1 MYLNLLKKI
10 EPSKSMF
17 MSKLAGLLFPGF
29 FLLATTGCVT
39 DGIPLIGLPGAP
51 PPPKESFVLGAD
63 GGVLDKPIDPASPEG
78 KLAGAKELF
87 RNKEYSK
94 AEKIF
99 HRLADDKKNPLTA
112 EEGTYYEAECLR
124 LQGYYPKAADTYVK
138 LLKNFERTAF
148 REQAVQHMYDIANYW
163 LDDTR
168 EQMRETKEYRDGKR
182 WFVTPR
188 FLSFDKTKPLIDRE
202 GRAIEKLEQV
212 RWNDI
217 SGPLADKAL
226 FLAGSVKFF
235 NEDYREADHYFT
247 QLVERHSNS
256 ELAPQAVELAIISKH
271 MSTGGSDYDGR
282 KVAEARQMVHSA
294 LQNFPVLAEKKKDF
308 LSRQLVGI
316 TFQQAEKDFKMA
328 EFYKRT
334 GHPGS
339 AYFYYELVRR
349 RYPNTK
355 FAEESDKRMA
365 ELKTKAEKEHGYLPG
380 GPDQPREQAPLVPE
394 VAPAPKP
401 LDRSVEEGP
410 APVQTQQGL
419 PPHPDAK
426 PVKDAKSVPMPK
438 PLD

>member
-1 MYLNLLKKI
+1 MHLNIPEKI
-10 EPSKSMF
+10 RRSKNMVI
-17 MSKLAGLLFPGF
+17 SKLAGLLFPGF
-29 FLLATTGCVT
+29 FLFASTGCVT
-39 DGIPLIGLPGAP
+39 DGLPLIGLPSAP
-51 PPPKESFVLGAD
+51 PPPRESFVLGAD
-63 GGVLDKPIDPASPEG
+63 GVVLDKPVDPASPEG

-99 HRLADDKKNPLTA
+99 HRLADDKKNPQTA

-124 LQGYYPKAADTYVK
+124 LQGHYPKAADTYVK

-168 EQMRETKEYRDGKR
+168 EQMRETKEYREGKR
-182 WFVTPR
+182 WFVAPR
-188 FLSFDKTKPLIDRE
+188 FISFDKTKPLIDRE

-355 FAEESDKRMA
+355 FAEESEKKMA
-365 ELKTKAEKEHGYLPG
+365 ELKSKAEKDHGYLPG
-380 GPDQPREQAPLVPE
+380 GPDQPVEQPLVPE
-394 VAPAPKP
+394 IAPAPKQVDKP
-401 LDRSVEEGP
+401 MEEGP
-410 APVQTQQGL
+410 VPLQSQQGL

-426 PVKDAKSVPMPK
+426 PAKDSKPVTLPKS
-438 PLD
+438 LN